1 MKDYTSKS
9 PVFSEKIRI
18 LDTSDPGHADHV
30 NEATEQLLQNTLV
43 LKDMFGGFCLYPDI
57 LTQAQYDALDS
68 ATQNAP
74 KMLFVVKKG

>member
-18 LDTSDPGHADHV
+18 LDTSDPGHADMV

-43 LKDMFGGFCLYPDI
+43 LKEMLGGFCLYPKK
-57 LTQAQYDALDS
+57 LTQAQYDALPA
-68 ATQNAP
+68 ATKATEG
-74 KMLFVVKKG
+74 MIFVIVKE